1 MTISS
6 VVLSL
11 LTESQ
16 LLLSFSFCCVA
27 FVAAAAAAAG
37 WLANLA
43 ADTNLLIIGN
53 WTVEPDNV
61 KIWA

>member
-1 MTISS
+1 
-6 VVLSL
+6 
-11 LTESQ
+11 
-16 LLLSFSFCCVA
+16 LSFSFCCVA
-27 FVAAAAAAAG
+27 FVAAAAVVVVG

>member
-1 MTISS
+1 VTISS

-37 WLANLA
+37 
-43 ADTNLLIIGN
+43 
-53 WTVEPDNV
+53 
-61 KIWA
+61 